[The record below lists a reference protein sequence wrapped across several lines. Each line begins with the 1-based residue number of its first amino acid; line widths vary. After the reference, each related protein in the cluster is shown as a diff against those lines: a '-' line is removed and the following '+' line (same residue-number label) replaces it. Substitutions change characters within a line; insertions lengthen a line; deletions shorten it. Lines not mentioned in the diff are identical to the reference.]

1 MAQSMIQL
9 LARFTIQNHT
19 DLHDPSVRR
28 GYGTLC
34 GVMGICLNLL
44 QSIAKLVAGWLA
56 GSVAIAADGIN
67 NLSDS
72 ASSIVT
78 LWGFRNSGKQA
89 DGDHPFGHGRSEYVA
104 GIVVAVL
111 VMVIGVE
118 IIKEAIG
125 KLIHPEPV
133 SPSLI
138 SFIVLGGSVL
148 LKLYMFAYN
157 RGYGK
162 KLDSPTLKAV
172 AVDSI
177 ADVFVT
183 LVVILAMVLSK
194 FTTFKVDAWGGLLVG
209 LFVLYMGYQS
219 LRETVSPLLG
229 AKPDPEFVEQVREI
243 VSRQPHAEG
252 VHDIVVHDYGHGIRY
267 VTLDMEASGALPLS
281 VIHDEADFAEHMLRK
296 ELGCKAVIH
305 VDPVMEETEEVKAVR
320 RTLEETFRQEFAEFE
335 LQDVRIVPQ
344 ESKDRVVFEID
355 FPVDTMGEEEPLR
368 RRVKELAKDA
378 LPDYSVRVVVDHEYV

>member
-1 MAQSMIQL
+1 MIQL

-194 FTTFKVDAWGGLLVG
+194 FTTFNVDAWGGLLVG

>member
-1 MAQSMIQL
+1 MIRL
-9 LARFTIQNHT
+9 LAKYFVKDYKNYANPAT
-19 DLHDPSVRR
+19 RR

-34 GVMGICLNLL
+34 GIMGICLNLL
-44 QSIAKLVAGWLA
+44 QSIAKFVVGWLA
-56 GSVAIAADGIN
+56 GSVAIVADGVN

-72 ASSIVT
+72 ASSIAT
-78 LWGFRNSGKQA
+78 LWGFRNSGKHP
-89 DGDHPFGHGRSEYVA
+89 DEDHPFGHGRSEYVA

-118 IIKEAIG
+118 ILKESVG
-125 KLIHPEPV
+125 KMIHPEPV
-133 SPSLI
+133 TPGLV
-138 SFIVLGGSVL
+138 SFLVLGGSVL

-183 LVVILAMVLSK
+183 LVVILAMVLSR
-194 FTTFKVDAWGGLLVG
+194 FTSFNVDAYGGFLVG
-209 LFVLYMGYQS
+209 LFVLVMGAQS
-219 LRETVSPLLG
+219 VRETISPILG
-229 AKPDPEFVEQVREI
+229 SKPDPEFVEQVKEI
-243 VSRQPHAEG
+243 VSRQPHVLG

-267 VTLDMEASGALPLS
+267 ITLDAVASGDLS
-281 VIHDEADFAEHMLRK
+281 LSAIHDEVDYAEHMLRK

-305 VDPVMEETEEVKAVR
+305 VDPAMEDTEEVRAIR
-320 RTLEETFRQEFAEFE
+320 ATLEETFRPLFPDFE
-335 LQDVRIVPQ
+335 LQDIRIVYQ
-344 ESKDRVVFEID
+344 EPKDRVVFEID
-355 FPVDTMGEEEPLR
+355 FPVATMGDEGPLR
-368 RRVKELAKDA
+368 EQVRELARAA

>member
-1 MAQSMIQL
+1 MIQL
-9 LARFTIQNHT
+9 LAKYFVPNYK
-19 DLHDPSVRR
+19 DYANPAVRR

-34 GVMGICLNLL
+34 GVIGICLNLL
-44 QSIAKLVAGWLA
+44 QSITKLLAGWLA

-78 LWGFRNSGKQA
+78 LWGFRNSGKHA
-89 DGDHPFGHGRSEYVA
+89 DEDHPFGHGRSEYVA

-194 FTTFKVDAWGGLLVG
+194 FTTFNVDAWGGLLVG

-219 LRETVSPLLG
+219 LRETMSPLLG

-267 VTLDMEASGALPLS
+267 VTLDMEASGNLPLS
-281 VIHDEADFAEHMLRK
+281 VIHDEADYAEHMLRK

-305 VDPVMEETEEVKAVR
+305 VDPVMEETEEIRSVR
-320 RTLEETFRQEFAEFE
+320 ATLEETFRPEFPEFE
-335 LQDVRIVPQ
+335 LQDIRIVPQ
-344 ESKDRVVFEID
+344 EPKDRVVFEID
-355 FPVDTMGEEEPLR
+355 FPVATMGDEAELR
-368 RRVKELAKDA
+368 TRVRELARDA

>member
-1 MAQSMIQL
+1 MIKL
-9 LARFTIQNHT
+9 LARYTIQNHN
-19 DLHDPSVRR
+19 DLHDPAVRR

-162 KLDSPTLKAV
+162 KLDSSTLKAV

-281 VIHDEADFAEHMLRK
+281 VIHDEADYAEHMLRK

-378 LPDYSVRVVVDHEYV
+378 LPNYSVRVVVDHEYV

>member
-1 MAQSMIQL
+1 MIQL
-9 LARFTIQNHT
+9 LAKLFVKDYKNYTNPAT
-19 DLHDPSVRR
+19 RR

-44 QSIAKLVAGWLA
+44 QSLTKFLVGFLA
-56 GSVAIAADGIN
+56 SSVAIVADGVN
-67 NLSDS
+67 NLSDA
-72 ASSIVT
+72 ASSIIT
-78 LWGFRNSGKQA
+78 LWGFRSSGKHA
-89 DGDHPFGHGRSEYVA
+89 DEDHPFGHGRSEYVA
-104 GIVVAVL
+104 GVVVAVL

-133 SPSLI
+133 TPSLI

-194 FTTFKVDAWGGLLVG
+194 FTTFNADAWGGLLVG
-209 LFVLYMGYQS
+209 LFALYMGYQS
-219 LRETVSPLLG
+219 LRETMSPLLG

-243 VSRQPHAEG
+243 VSRQPHAAG

-267 VTLDMEASGALPLS
+267 VTLDMEASGNLPLS
-281 VIHDEADFAEHMLRK
+281 VIHDEADYAEHMLRK

-305 VDPVMEETEEVKAVR
+305 VDPVMEETA
-320 RTLEETFRQEFAEFE
+320 
-335 LQDVRIVPQ
+335 
-344 ESKDRVVFEID
+344 
-355 FPVDTMGEEEPLR
+355 
-368 RRVKELAKDA
+368 RVKEVREKIEQMLEESFPTHELKDLRIVNQLPKDKLVFEVYVPIEYTEDLQA
-378 LPDYSVRVVVDHEYV
+378 MRQELKRKTEEVLPDYSARVTLDHKYV

>member
-1 MAQSMIQL
+1 MIKL
-9 LARFTIQNHT
+9 LARYTIQNHN
-19 DLHDPSVRR
+19 DLHDPAVRR

-194 FTTFKVDAWGGLLVG
+194 STTFNVDAWGGLLVG

-281 VIHDEADFAEHMLRK
+281 VIHDEADYAEHMLRK

-378 LPDYSVRVVVDHEYV
+378 LPNYSVRVVVDHKYV

>member
-1 MAQSMIQL
+1 MIKL
-9 LARFTIQNHT
+9 LARYTIQNHN
-19 DLHDPSVRR
+19 DLHDPAVRR

-72 ASSIVT
+72 ASSIGT

-162 KLDSPTLKAV
+162 KLDSSTLKAV

-194 FTTFKVDAWGGLLVG
+194 FTTFNVDAWGGLLVG

-281 VIHDEADFAEHMLRK
+281 VIHDEADYAEHMLRK

-378 LPDYSVRVVVDHEYV
+378 LPNYSVRVVVDHEYV

>member
-1 MAQSMIQL
+1 MIQL
-9 LARFTIQNHT
+9 LAKLFVKDYKNYTNPAT
-19 DLHDPSVRR
+19 RR

-44 QSIAKLVAGWLA
+44 QSLTKFLVGFLA
-56 GSVAIAADGIN
+56 SSVAIVADGVN
-67 NLSDS
+67 NLSDA
-72 ASSIVT
+72 ASSIIT
-78 LWGFRNSGKQA
+78 LWGFRSSGKHA
-89 DGDHPFGHGRSEYVA
+89 DEDHPFGHGRSEYVA
-104 GIVVAVL
+104 GVVVAVL

-133 SPSLI
+133 TPSLI

-194 FTTFKVDAWGGLLVG
+194 FTTFNADAWGGLLVG
-209 LFVLYMGYQS
+209 LFALYMGYQS
-219 LRETVSPLLG
+219 LRETMSPLLG

-243 VSRQPHAEG
+243 VSRQPHAAG

-267 VTLDMEASGALPLS
+267 VTLDMEASGNLPLS
-281 VIHDEADFAEHMLRK
+281 VIHDEADYAEHMLRK

-305 VDPVMEETEEVKAVR
+305 VDPVMEETA
-320 RTLEETFRQEFAEFE
+320 
-335 LQDVRIVPQ
+335 
-344 ESKDRVVFEID
+344 
-355 FPVDTMGEEEPLR
+355 
-368 RRVKELAKDA
+368 RVKEVREKIEQMLEESFPTHELKDLRIVSQLPKDKLVFEVYVPIEYTEDLQA
-378 LPDYSVRVVVDHEYV
+378 MRQELKRKTEEVLPDYSARVTLDHKYV

>member
-1 MAQSMIQL
+1 MIQL
-9 LARFTIQNHT
+9 LAKFFVPNYK
-19 DLHDPSVRR
+19 DYANPAVRR

-34 GVMGICLNLL
+34 GIMGICLNLL
-44 QSIAKLVAGWLA
+44 QSITKLLAGWLA

-78 LWGFRNSGKQA
+78 LWGFRNSGKNA
-89 DGDHPFGHGRSEYVA
+89 DEDHPFGHGRSEYVA

-138 SFIVLGGSVL
+138 SFLVLGGSVL

-157 RGYGK
+157 RGNGK

-194 FTTFKVDAWGGLLVG
+194 FTTFNVDAWGGLLVG

-219 LRETVSPLLG
+219 LRETMSPLLG
-229 AKPDPEFVEQVREI
+229 AKPDPAFVEQVREI

-267 VTLDMEASGALPLS
+267 VTLDMEASGNLPLS
-281 VIHDEADFAEHMLRK
+281 VIHDEADYAEHMLRK

-320 RTLEETFRQEFAEFE
+320 ATLEETFRPEFPEFE
-335 LQDVRIVPQ
+335 LQDIRIVPQ
-344 ESKDRVVFEID
+344 EPKDRVVFEID
-355 FPVDTMGEEEPLR
+355 FPVATMGAEEPLR
-368 RRVKELAKDA
+368 QRVRELARAA

>member
-1 MAQSMIQL
+1 MIKL
-9 LARFTIQNHT
+9 LARYTIQNHN
-19 DLHDPSVRR
+19 DLHDPAVRR

-162 KLDSPTLKAV
+162 KLDSSTLKAV

-194 FTTFKVDAWGGLLVG
+194 STTFNVDAWGGLLVG

-281 VIHDEADFAEHMLRK
+281 VIHDEADYAEHMLRK

-378 LPDYSVRVVVDHEYV
+378 LPNYSVRVVVDHEYV

>member
-1 MAQSMIQL
+1 MIKL
-9 LARFTIQNHT
+9 LARYTIQNHN
-19 DLHDPSVRR
+19 DLHDPAVRR
-28 GYGTLC
+28 GYGILC

-162 KLDSPTLKAV
+162 KLDSSTLKAV

-194 FTTFKVDAWGGLLVG
+194 STTFNVDAWGGLLVG

-281 VIHDEADFAEHMLRK
+281 VIHDEADYAEHMLRK

-378 LPDYSVRVVVDHEYV
+378 LPNYSVRVVVDHEYV